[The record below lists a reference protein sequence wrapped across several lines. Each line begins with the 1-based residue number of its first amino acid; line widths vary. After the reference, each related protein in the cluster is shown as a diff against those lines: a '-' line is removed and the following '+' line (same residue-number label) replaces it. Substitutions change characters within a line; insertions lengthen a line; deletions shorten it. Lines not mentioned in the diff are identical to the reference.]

1 MTNQADQQAQDRS
14 QVMSPSGLKA
24 HSPEVAAQRA
34 RKYGSLYYAEH
45 VLRAMRGYGWTIV
58 ASSVGTP
65 IVYLFAMGIG
75 LATLVDARTGDQGL
89 GDVSYLTFVAPALLA
104 TAAIMVANEE
114 FSYPVMAG
122 FKWRRTYYGPNA
134 SPLSSSQIVNGSVL
148 AVTVRLALTCGIYYL
163 FMLVFGAVPDATGW
177 LSAVIA
183 VLCGLSFGLPL
194 MAYAAGIEEERGQ
207 FAMVMRFVV
216 TPLFLFSGTFFPL
229 DSLPMVV
236 RWIGWISPLWHGTEL
251 GRVFSYDY
259 AEPVWLSALHVL
271 YMVALALAG
280 WIVARKRY
288 ERRLGK

>member
-1 MTNQADQQAQDRS
+1 MTNEADQQPTRS
-14 QVMSPSGLKA
+14 QVMSPSGLKP

-34 RKYGSLYYAEH
+34 RKYGSLYFAEH
-45 VLRAMRGYGWTIV
+45 VLRSMRGYGWTIV

-65 IVYLFAMGIG
+65 VVYLFAMGIG
-75 LATLVDARTGDQGL
+75 LASLVDARSGDQGL
-89 GDVSYLTFVAPALLA
+89 GDVSYLTFVAPALLV

-122 FKWRRTYYGPNA
+122 FKWRRIYYGPNA
-134 SPLSSSQIVNGSVL
+134 SPLTSPQIVTGHL
-148 AVTVRLALTCGIYYL
+148 MAVTVRLIFTCGIYFL
-163 FMLVFGAVPDATGW
+163 IMMVFGAVPEATGW
-177 LSAVIA
+177 LTAVAA

-194 MAYAAGIEEERGQ
+194 MAYAAGIEEEKGQ

-216 TPLFLFSGTFFPL
+216 TPLFLFSGTVFPL

-236 RWIGWISPLWHGTEL
+236 RWIGWLSPLWHGAEL

-259 AEPVWLSALHVL
+259 VEPVWLTVVHVV

-280 WIVARKRY
+280 WIIAKRRY
-288 ERRLGK
+288 TRRLGK